1 MTEQTA
7 SSRKRQTL
15 PGPRTITLPE
25 QTYQP
30 SKAEQEKEHD
40 MPGVPLETARRAF
53 FRPVTIRR
61 ESQD

>member
-1 MTEQTA
+1 MTNTTTERQKVP
-7 SSRKRQTL
+7 KR
-15 PGPRTITLPE
+15 RTITLPE

-53 FRPVTIRR
+53 FRPFTIRR